1 RFYSILVSLLAST
14 LSIVIICRS
23 CQKVVGKNVT
33 QSSTYELWSAEQAT
47 DFNPGFIQPSSSCSS
62 TDIQTNPWWRV
73 DLSSVERVIRVIIT
87 NRLDC
92 CPERINGAEIRIGN
106 SLENN
111 GNNNP
116 ICAVISSIPAGVSS
130 TYTCNN
136 MEGRY
141 VNLFLPGDSKYL
153 TLCEV
158 EVYGEAGTPAPAHY
172 GPTFSI
178 KNIPVNIA
186 TWGTPVQSTLA
197 YNWYAQNALD
207 GLRSTCTHTAVQS
220 DPWWKLDLMKTYSVN
235 RVTITNRPDCCSDR
249 INGAEIRIGNNS
261 LDVSSN
267 PVCAAVPSIPAGAT
281 YSYSC
286 RGMEGRYVIVNIPG
300 ASKILTLCEVGVYVI
315 FPGNSED
322 VRNPHSLM
330 EGKEMLCPHAT
341 TLNHSTVTQSS
352 TFGTWVGE
360 QAIDF
365 NPGFIQPSSSCSSTT
380 AQTNPWWR
388 VDLHYIYRVSSVV
401 ITNRLDCCPER
412 INGAEIRIGN
422 SLENNGNNNPICAV
436 ISSIPAGVSSTYICN
451 DMNGRYVNLFIPGD
465 SRFLTLCEVEVYGEG
480 CTHTAVTLRTRNTH
494 PEQWAAIY
502 AAAPREQ
509 LGVRCLAQGHLSRNL
524 ATGRTVTQSSTF
536 DTWVG
541 EQAIDLNPSFIQPSS
556 SCSSTD
562 IQTNPWWRVDL
573 HYIYRVSSVVITN
586 RLDCCPE
593 RINGAEIRIGNS
605 LENNGNNNPICAVIS
620 SIPAGV
626 SSTYI
631 CNDMDGRYV
640 NLFLPGDSRFLTLC
654 EVEVYGE
661 GKKNNNIA
669 TSIGHAHFCDTL
681 NAFYLYLYF
690 N

>member
-1 RFYSILVSLLAST
+1 MFTNSVLCFRLINGNEKTTDIDALCSISYWMLKQVPVLLSYWQRHMQLST
-14 LSIVIICRS
+14 LIC
-23 CQKVVGKNVT
+23 
-33 QSSTYELWSAEQAT
+33 SA
-47 DFNPGFIQPSSSCSS
+47 
-62 TDIQTNPWWRV
+62 
-73 DLSSVERVIRVIIT
+73 
-87 NRLDC
+87 
-92 CPERINGAEIRIGN
+92 
-106 SLENN
+106 
-111 GNNNP
+111 
-116 ICAVISSIPAGVSS
+116 
-130 TYTCNN
+130 
-136 MEGRY
+136 
-141 VNLFLPGDSKYL
+141 
-153 TLCEV
+153 
-158 EVYGEAGTPAPAHY
+158 
-172 GPTFSI
+172 
-178 KNIPVNIA
+178 
-186 TWGTPVQSTLA
+186 
-197 YNWYAQNALD
+197 
-207 GLRSTCTHTAVQS
+207 HT
-220 DPWWKLDLMKTYSVN
+220 
-235 RVTITNRPDCCSDR
+235 
-249 INGAEIRIGNNS
+249 
-261 LDVSSN
+261 
-267 PVCAAVPSIPAGAT
+267 
-281 YSYSC
+281 
-286 RGMEGRYVIVNIPG
+286 
-300 ASKILTLCEVGVYVI
+300 
-315 FPGNSED
+315 
-322 VRNPHSLM
+322 
-330 EGKEMLCPHAT
+330 
-341 TLNHSTVTQSS
+341 
-352 TFGTWVGE
+352 
-360 QAIDF
+360 IDF

-480 CTHTAVTLRTRNTH
+480 
-494 PEQWAAIY
+494 
-502 AAAPREQ
+502 
-509 LGVRCLAQGHLSRNL
+509 NL

-536 DTWVG
+536 GTWVG

-661 GKKNNNIA
+661 GVIKQTDLVFWETINGFIY
-669 TSIGHAHFCDTL
+669 FFL
-681 NAFYLYLYF
+681 NLQSALMERGFSDVMLQWSQPPTKEAMRKEDSPAQCAVRKR
-690 N
+690 